1 MERIQQKTLA
11 ILQQTTEIGRIPA
24 LKEAH
29 LGRLGKT
36 PEKSFSRIQPPPQL
50 CNGELQSLWEH
61 ELVEC
66 AWHSEM
72 PTYRNLKDWVLQ
84 SGQPKRLFVDDVIFV
99 TW

>member
-36 PEKSFSRIQPPPQL
+36 PEKSFSRIQPPP
-50 CNGELQSLWEH
+50 S
-61 ELVEC
+61 C
-66 AWHSEM
+66 AMENYKVSENM
-72 PTYRNLKDWVLQ
+72 
-84 SGQPKRLFVDDVIFV
+84 S
-99 TW
+99 

>member
-11 ILQQTTEIGRIPA
+11 ILQQTTEIGQIPA

-36 PEKSFSRIQPPPQL
+36 PEKIFSRIQPPKL
-50 CNGELQSLWEH
+50 CNGELQSLREH

-66 AWHSEM
+66 ARHSEM
-72 PTYRNLKDWVLQ
+72 PT
-84 SGQPKRLFVDDVIFV
+84 
-99 TW
+99 